1 MFKKRLIEQA
11 SKGLARALDDV
22 ELEEDEEMASL
33 LISKIPD
40 TEQVVMR
47 VVTLQL
53 YNGRLSVARV
63 LDDAKLSGIL

>member
-22 ELEEDEEMASL
+22 ELNDNEEMASL
-33 LISKIPD
+33 LISKIPE

-47 VVTLQL
+47 VVTL
-53 YNGRLSVARV
+53 RLDDGHLVVERV

>member
-22 ELEEDEEMASL
+22 ELEEGEEMASL

-53 YNGRLSVARV
+53 RDGHLAVKRV